1 MRESLPLS
9 HFMIDKVTRALF
21 LSTVTRCF
29 WSYLA
34 RSLLSRPPF
43 CPRPS
48 PPPPQSCRRSH
59 FPQLSPRPFQEN
71 RLHNAR
77 PTATATATTDRAT
90 STVIPSPLTLHSHPP
105 LLSSPL
111 LSSPLRSES
120 ESDCPIP
127 LYFSRTFCRLVKKR
141 RLISRSRSRSPPAR
155 PPARLLSFLRSWISH
170 SSLPSFL
177 PPFPSFLPS
186 LLCSPISTPSPPRN
200 SHFESICGEGR
211 GPRARVPLPLAGVA
225 RLAAGGLRLR
235 QKEGWTNLPRLRCVV
250 LRTRDALRRRRRRR
264 CRCQLWHIS

>member
-77 PTATATATTDRAT
+77 PTATATVTTDRAT
-90 STVIPSPLTLHSHPP
+90 STVIPSPLTLHSHP
-105 LLSSPL
+105 PL

-141 RLISRSRSRSPPAR
+141 RLISRSRPAR
-155 PPARLLSFLRSWISH
+155 PLDSFPFCVPGFRTPPSLPP
-170 SSLPSFL
+170 SLPS
-177 PPFPSFLPS
+177 SLPS

-200 SHFESICGEGR
+200 SHFESICRQEGSKGPSLARSFFPCR
-211 GPRARVPLPLAGVA
+211 GCRV
-225 RLAAGGLRLR
+225 
-235 QKEGWTNLPRLRCVV
+235 E
-250 LRTRDALRRRRRRR
+250 
-264 CRCQLWHIS
+264 